1 MAAVIESAQDLR
13 SRLHQ
18 HIQNHNISSALSS
31 WLGKIVYSGN
41 RGSVYSFHFTQA
53 GLRHLFPNTL
63 LEELTGA
70 VRDICGDYSA
80 TITLESEPAFVALSP
95 LSDKS
100 FNNFHT
106 NSENRLALA
115 ACRAICKEDRLLS
128 YNPLFIHG
136 GTGLGKT
143 HLLNAI
149 ANEYRSVYPER
160 VIRFFNSD
168 IFLSQFFSAVRD
180 DRLSEWR
187 ELNSSASLFLIDDIQ
202 LLASNANAVNEFYHL
217 FDVLHANKSQIV
229 ISSSLAPRRIVGM
242 PDNLLSRFQWGL
254 TIEIQKTEVSTRES
268 IIRERVQNA
277 GFTINDALVAQI
289 AQGNSGNIRELEGS
303 VNTICSHAALLQREI
318 DRNLIDSVIR
328 NECSQPQIH
337 GSLMAA
343 DFVDIIADF
352 FRVRREALLSKTRIR
367 SVAYP
372 RQVGMYLAKT
382 MTGSSLEEIGSIFG
396 GRDHSTV
403 KHGIEKVK
411 EMAESDQSVK
421 NMLDQ
426 LRERVLSLT
435 TA

>member
-1 MAAVIESAQDLR
+1 MAAVIESTQDIK

-18 HIQNHNISSALSS
+18 YIQNRSASSDLAS

-41 RGSVYSFHFTQA
+41 KGSLHNFYFTQN
-53 GLRHLFPNTL
+53 GLHRLFPSNL
-63 LEELTGA
+63 RDELTDI
-70 VRDICGDYSA
+70 VRELSGDYTA
-80 TITLESEPAFVALSP
+80 VVGIENEPAFAALSP
-95 LSDKS
+95 QSDKT
-100 FNNFHT
+100 FLNFHT

-128 YNPLFIHG
+128 YNPLYIHG

-143 HLLNAI
+143 HLLNSI
-149 ANEYRSVYPER
+149 ANEYRRVYPDR
-160 VIRFFNSD
+160 TTRFFNSD

-202 LLASNANAVNEFYHL
+202 LLSSNANAVNEFYHL

-229 ISSSLAPRRIVGM
+229 ISSSLAPRRIAGM

-254 TIEIQKTEVSTRES
+254 TIEIQKTEISTRES
-268 IIRERVQNA
+268 IIREKVQNA
-277 GFTINDALVAQI
+277 GFTINDTLVAQI
-289 AQGNSGNIRELEGS
+289 AQGSSGNIRELEGS
-303 VNTICSHAALLQREI
+303 VNTICSHATLLQREI
-318 DRNLIDSVIR
+318 DRSLIDSVLR
-328 NECSQPQIH
+328 SECTQPTIH

-343 DFVDIIADF
+343 DFVDVIAEF

-403 KHGIEKVK
+403 KHGIEKIK
-411 EMAESDQSVK
+411 DLAETDSSVK

-426 LRERVLSLT
+426 LRERVLALT